1 MRTRPGLT
9 SGLLT
14 AVMLTLTLAGCGG
27 RGGQSN
33 PRAELP
39 GHLPVARAPK
49 PSGAPGA
56 SVKFL
61 NPIAGSQQRTRFTA
75 RVAVHRF
82 LLQRAPASANPVT
95 GHGHLHF
102 ILDGGR
108 YDQPQFSGAN
118 GRAALNLAVN
128 GYYSPA
134 ATSMITYEHIPA
146 GRHTLEVTLVN
157 SNETATGVGAIVKFT
172 VR

>member
-1 MRTRPGLT
+1 
-9 SGLLT
+9 
-14 AVMLTLTLAGCGG
+14 MLALTLAGCGS
-27 RGGQSN
+27 RAGQSK
-33 PRAELP
+33 PQAELP
-39 GHLPVARAPK
+39 GHLPVARQPRS
-49 PSGAPGA
+49 SGAPGA

-61 NPIAGSQQRTRFTA
+61 EPTAGSEQDTRFTA
-75 RVAVHRF
+75 RVAVRRF
-82 LLQRAPASANPVT
+82 VLQRAPAGANPVT

-118 GRAALNLAVN
+118 GRAALHLAVN

-134 ATSMITYEHIPA
+134 TMPTITYEHIPA
-146 GRHTLEVTLVN
+146 GRHTLEVTLVKR
-157 SNETATGVGAIVKFT
+157 NEAATGVAAIVKFI